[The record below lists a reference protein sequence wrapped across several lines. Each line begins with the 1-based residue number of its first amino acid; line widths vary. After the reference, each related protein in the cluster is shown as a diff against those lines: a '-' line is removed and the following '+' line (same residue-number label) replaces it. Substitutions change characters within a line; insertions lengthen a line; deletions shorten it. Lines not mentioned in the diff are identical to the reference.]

1 MKRIRS
7 FFLRLISIAIGGFL
21 LLLLT
26 VLFRQTQSLNI
37 NQHYQIVG
45 NLRGLESTNLVVIND
60 ALKNRLSVLHNYDAL
75 VADRAHFHHQ
85 LTELKQ
91 VLLPTLKASR
101 PLQQKLA
108 MLEAQELEMYV
119 LMEDFKSEHAILQNS
134 VRYFPKGMDELLG
147 QLSADASHPQLE
159 TLLNNLLKE
168 VLRYSLDNNPE
179 VAGNIEQL
187 LSQVMALPVSRSG
200 VWQTPIDNMF
210 RHAQT
215 ILRLHSEVTQ
225 AITQLANAPT
235 GMAIEQ
241 LALAYEDYHRQMTQ
255 AKNRYRLWLYM
266 IAILLMASS
275 LYLAWNR
282 HNATVLR
289 KVNLNLGRLV
299 TDRTQALQQALG
311 QLKQS
316 QTQLI
321 QAEKMSALGQLSAG
335 IAHEINNPINFI
347 HGNVRASEQYSQ
359 DCLELLS
366 LYAEHY
372 PSPAE
377 DIQAFIETIDLDF
390 LREDWSKLL
399 NSMQTGTTRVQQI
412 VESLR
417 NFSRLDESDCK
428 AVDLHEGLDSTLL
441 LLNHRL
447 AATVNRP
454 AIKIEKTYGELPA
467 VLCNSGA
474 INQVFMNILSNA
486 IEAFD
491 AEQLSPTITLTTTTE
506 AGYVVIA
513 LADNGEG
520 IPEEMQSKIFDP
532 FFTSKPVGKG
542 TGLGLTVS
550 YQTIV
555 EAHQGFI
562 DVRSVPGEGSVFQ
575 IRLPLGEKVSEV
587 GTASNSSDE

>member
-7 FFLRLISIAIGGFL
+7 FSLRLMSIAIGGLL

-45 NLRGLESTNLVVIND
+45 YLRELESTNLVVIND

-75 VADRAHFHHQ
+75 VADRAHFHYQ

-91 VLLPTLKASR
+91 VLSPSVKASR
-101 PLQQKLA
+101 PLQQKLTV
-108 MLEAQELEMYV
+108 LETQELEMHV

-134 VRYFPKGMDELLG
+134 IRYFPKGMNELLG
-147 QLSADASHPQLE
+147 ALSADASHPQLE
-159 TLLNNLLKE
+159 ILLSNLLKE
-168 VLRYSLDNNPE
+168 VLRYSLNNDPE
-179 VAGNIEQL
+179 TAGNIEQL
-187 LSQVMALPVSRSG
+187 LLQGMALPVSRSG
-200 VWQTPIDNMF
+200 VWQTPVNHVF

-215 ILRLHSEVTQ
+215 ILRLQPEVSQ
-225 AITQLANAPT
+225 AITRLANAPT

-241 LALAYEDYHRQMTQ
+241 LALAYEDHHRQITQ
-255 AKNRYRLWLYM
+255 AKNRYRLWLYV
-266 IAILLMASS
+266 IAMLLMASS
-275 LYLAWNR
+275 LYLAWHHR
-282 HNATVLR
+282 NAAVLR
-289 KVNLNLGRLV
+289 KVNLNLGHLV
-299 TDRTQALQQALG
+299 ADRTQALQQALE

-335 IAHEINNPINFI
+335 IAHEINNPISFI

-366 LYAEHY
+366 LYEQHY

-377 DIQAFIETIDLDF
+377 DIQEFIETIDFNF

-399 NSMQTGTTRVQQI
+399 NSMKTGTIRVKQI

-417 NFSRLDESDCK
+417 NFSRLDEADYK

-447 AATVNRP
+447 AATANRP
-454 AIKIEKTYGELPA
+454 TIKIEKTYGELPA
-467 VLCNSGA
+467 VLCNSSA

-491 AEQLSPTITLTTTTE
+491 TGHSSPTISITTKTE
-506 AGYVVIA
+506 SDYVVLT
-513 LADNGEG
+513 LADNGDG

-555 EAHQGFI
+555 EAHQGLI
-562 DVRSVPGEGSVFQ
+562 DVRSVPGEGSAFR
-575 IRLPLGEKVSEV
+575 IRLPLKGGDIANVLMH
-587 GTASNSSDE
+587 